1 MYDVLF
7 GCPLTNGIRVQAFFA
22 FEWFLTQ
29 LETSL
34 SISHESRSKPLTC
47 STMLISKKFH
57 VYLGAAP
64 LKDLSSTSAQ
74 RARRRQRGGG
84 APWAR
89 AANFVKKLPLIVNVT
104 YLELNSFSA
113 SMWDSCSKSDSKK
126 SQCIDWCIQTHQICV
141 NKHGYDIHIEFE
153 VSLHFWPIW
162 PTVRRGTVIGIF
174 SVTNSVTRQTF
185 DSGGIWFIE
194 IECLK
199 QYLLADYTVINY

>member
-1 MYDVLF
+1 MNVKDHQSSQPLDKKTNKQTYDVLF

-74 RARRRQRGGG
+74 RARWRQR
-84 APWAR
+84 R
-89 AANFVKKLPLIVNVT
+89 
-104 YLELNSFSA
+104 
-113 SMWDSCSKSDSKK
+113 
-126 SQCIDWCIQTHQICV
+126 
-141 NKHGYDIHIEFE
+141 
-153 VSLHFWPIW
+153 
-162 PTVRRGTVIGIF
+162 RRGCGDGTKKWTRSIQLGIF
-174 SVTNSVTRQTF
+174 QPNNQ
-185 DSGGIWFIE
+185 SGLGPLFHHAHLE
-194 IECLK
+194 FFAPRYSPNPSLVEHF
-199 QYLLADYTVINY
+199 

>member
-1 MYDVLF
+1 MHYSTFQKSLYVNVKDHQSSQPLDKKNKQTYDVLF

-84 APWAR
+84 GGDGT
-89 AANFVKKLPLIVNVT
+89 KKWT
-104 YLELNSFSA
+104 RS
-113 SMWDSCSKSDSKK
+113 
-126 SQCIDWCIQTHQICV
+126 IQ
-141 NKHGYDIHIEFE
+141 
-153 VSLHFWPIW
+153 L
-162 PTVRRGTVIGIF
+162 GIF
-174 SVTNSVTRQTF
+174 QPNNQ
-185 DSGGIWFIE
+185 SGLGPLFHHTHLE
-194 IECLK
+194 FFAPRYSPNPGLVEHF
-199 QYLLADYTVINY
+199 

>member
-1 MYDVLF
+1 MVNGEQDRIILFFKRASMWTLKTTDMPNPQIKQNKQTYDVLF

-74 RARRRQRGGG
+74 RARRRRRGGG
-84 APWAR
+84 DGT
-89 AANFVKKLPLIVNVT
+89 KKWT
-104 YLELNSFSA
+104 RS
-113 SMWDSCSKSDSKK
+113 
-126 SQCIDWCIQTHQICV
+126 IQ
-141 NKHGYDIHIEFE
+141 
-153 VSLHFWPIW
+153 L
-162 PTVRRGTVIGIF
+162 GIF
-174 SVTNSVTRQTF
+174 QPNNQ
-185 DSGGIWFIE
+185 SGLGPLFHHAHLE
-194 IECLK
+194 FFAPRYSPNPGLVEHF
-199 QYLLADYTVINY
+199 

>member
-1 MYDVLF
+1 MVIGEQDRIILFFKRASMWTLKTTDMPNPQIKQNKQTYDVLF

-74 RARRRQRGGG
+74 WARRR
-84 APWAR
+84 R
-89 AANFVKKLPLIVNVT
+89 AAAAAV
-104 YLELNSFSA
+104 A
-113 SMWDSCSKSDSKK
+113 QKSE
-126 SQCIDWCIQTHQICV
+126 
-141 NKHGYDIHIEFE
+141 HGQF
-153 VSLHFWPIW
+153 
-162 PTVRRGTVIGIF
+162 
-174 SVTNSVTRQTF
+174 N
-185 DSGGIWFIE
+185 
-194 IECLK
+194 
-199 QYLLADYTVINY
+199 